1 MKKTYLL
8 LLAGMFASVV
18 FANNKQTVKID
29 GNVSDKT
36 VTEITFDGDN
46 VTLNYADNSSETK
59 DMSLVSLSFSYDSTT
74 GINKIEEVK
83 KSLQGKVFNLN
94 GQLVGNSLEGLSKG
108 IYIVNGKK
116 VVVSNI
122 LGQVV
127 ANTVITSDNATIAAP
142 AGVVVVAVEGEAAV
156 KAIVK

>member
-46 VTLNYADNSSETK
+46 VTLCYADNSSETK
-59 DMSLVSLSFSYDSTT
+59 DMSLVSFSFSYDSTT

-116 VVVSNI
+116 VI
-122 LGQVV
+122 
-127 ANTVITSDNATIAAP
+127 I
-142 AGVVVVAVEGEAAV
+142 
-156 KAIVK
+156 K

>member
-29 GNVSDKT
+29 GNVSDKI

-59 DMSLVSLSFSYDSTT
+59 DMSLVSLSFSYSYDSTT

-116 VVVSNI
+116 VI
-122 LGQVV
+122 
-127 ANTVITSDNATIAAP
+127 I
-142 AGVVVVAVEGEAAV
+142 
-156 KAIVK
+156 K

>member
-1 MKKTYLL
+1 MKKNYLL

-29 GNVSDKT
+29 GVVSDKT

-59 DMSLVSLSFSYDSTT
+59 DMSLVSFSFSYDSTT

-116 VVVSNI
+116 VI
-122 LGQVV
+122 
-127 ANTVITSDNATIAAP
+127 I
-142 AGVVVVAVEGEAAV
+142 
-156 KAIVK
+156 K

>member
-1 MKKTYLL
+1 
-8 LLAGMFASVV
+8 MFASVV

-29 GNVSDKT
+29 GVVSDKT

-59 DMSLVSLSFSYDSTT
+59 DMSLVSFSFSYDSTT

-116 VVVSNI
+116 VI
-122 LGQVV
+122 
-127 ANTVITSDNATIAAP
+127 I
-142 AGVVVVAVEGEAAV
+142 
-156 KAIVK
+156 K

>member
-8 LLAGMFASVV
+8 LLAGMFASVI

-29 GNVSDKT
+29 GVISDKT

-46 VTLNYADNSSETK
+46 VTLSYADNSSETK

-74 GINKIEEVK
+74 GINMIEEVK

-116 VVVSNI
+116 VI
-122 LGQVV
+122 
-127 ANTVITSDNATIAAP
+127 I
-142 AGVVVVAVEGEAAV
+142 
-156 KAIVK
+156 K

>member
-8 LLAGMFASVV
+8 LLAGMFASVA

-46 VTLNYADNSSETK
+46 VTLSYEDKSSETR

-74 GINKIEEVK
+74 GINKIKEVK

-94 GQLVGNSLEGLSKG
+94 GQLVGNSLDGLSKG

-116 VVVSNI
+116 VI
-122 LGQVV
+122 
-127 ANTVITSDNATIAAP
+127 I
-142 AGVVVVAVEGEAAV
+142 
-156 KAIVK
+156 K

>member
-29 GNVSDKT
+29 GVVSDKT

-46 VTLNYADNSSETK
+46 VTLDYADNSSETK
-59 DMSLVSLSFSYDSTT
+59 DMSLVSFSFSYDSTT

-116 VVVSNI
+116 VI
-122 LGQVV
+122 
-127 ANTVITSDNATIAAP
+127 I
-142 AGVVVVAVEGEAAV
+142 
-156 KAIVK
+156 K

>member
-74 GINKIEEVK
+74 GINKTEEVK

-116 VVVSNI
+116 VI
-122 LGQVV
+122 
-127 ANTVITSDNATIAAP
+127 I
-142 AGVVVVAVEGEAAV
+142 
-156 KAIVK
+156 K

>member
-8 LLAGMFASVV
+8 LLASMFASVV
-18 FANNKQTVKID
+18 FANNKQTVKVD
-29 GNVSDKT
+29 GIVSDKT

-46 VTLNYADNSSETK
+46 VTLSYADNSSETK

-74 GINKIEEVK
+74 TGINKVEEVK

-116 VVVSNI
+116 VI
-122 LGQVV
+122 
-127 ANTVITSDNATIAAP
+127 I
-142 AGVVVVAVEGEAAV
+142 
-156 KAIVK
+156 K

>member
-8 LLAGMFASVV
+8 LLAGMFTSVV
-18 FANNKQTVKID
+18 FANNRQTVKID
-29 GNVSDKT
+29 GVVSDKT

-46 VTLNYADNSSETK
+46 VTLSYADNSSETK

-74 GINKIEEVK
+74 EINKIEEVK

-116 VVVSNI
+116 VI
-122 LGQVV
+122 
-127 ANTVITSDNATIAAP
+127 I
-142 AGVVVVAVEGEAAV
+142 
-156 KAIVK
+156 K

>member
-29 GNVSDKT
+29 GV
-36 VTEITFDGDN
+36 N

-116 VVVSNI
+116 VI
-122 LGQVV
+122 
-127 ANTVITSDNATIAAP
+127 I
-142 AGVVVVAVEGEAAV
+142 
-156 KAIVK
+156 K

>member
-29 GNVSDKT
+29 GKVSDKT

-46 VTLNYADNSSETK
+46 VTLSYADNSSETK

-74 GINKIEEVK
+74 EINKIEEVK

-94 GQLVGNSLEGLSKG
+94 GQLVGNSLDGLSKG

-116 VVVSNI
+116 VI
-122 LGQVV
+122 
-127 ANTVITSDNATIAAP
+127 I
-142 AGVVVVAVEGEAAV
+142 
-156 KAIVK
+156 K

>member
-1 MKKTYLL
+1 MFKMKKTYLL

-29 GNVSDKT
+29 GNVTDKT

-46 VTLNYADNSSETK
+46 VTLSYADKSSETK

-83 KSLQGKVFNLN
+83 KSLKGKVFNLN

-116 VVVSNI
+116 VI
-122 LGQVV
+122 
-127 ANTVITSDNATIAAP
+127 I
-142 AGVVVVAVEGEAAV
+142 
-156 KAIVK
+156 K

>member
-8 LLAGMFASVV
+8 LLAGIFASVV

-29 GNVSDKT
+29 GVVSDKT

-59 DMSLVSLSFSYDSTT
+59 DMSLVSFSFSYDSTT

-116 VVVSNI
+116 VI
-122 LGQVV
+122 
-127 ANTVITSDNATIAAP
+127 I
-142 AGVVVVAVEGEAAV
+142 
-156 KAIVK
+156 K

>member
-46 VTLNYADNSSETK
+46 VTLSYADNSSETK
-59 DMSLVSLSFSYDSTT
+59 DMSIVSLSVSYDSTT

-116 VVVSNI
+116 VI
-122 LGQVV
+122 
-127 ANTVITSDNATIAAP
+127 I
-142 AGVVVVAVEGEAAV
+142 
-156 KAIVK
+156 K

>member
-29 GNVSDKT
+29 GVVSDKT

-59 DMSLVSLSFSYDSTT
+59 DMSLVSLSFSYDFTT

-116 VVVSNI
+116 VI
-122 LGQVV
+122 
-127 ANTVITSDNATIAAP
+127 I
-142 AGVVVVAVEGEAAV
+142 
-156 KAIVK
+156 K

>member
-29 GNVSDKT
+29 GVVSDKT

-59 DMSLVSLSFSYDSTT
+59 DMSLVSFSFSYDSTT

-116 VVVSNI
+116 VI
-122 LGQVV
+122 
-127 ANTVITSDNATIAAP
+127 I
-142 AGVVVVAVEGEAAV
+142 
-156 KAIVK
+156 K

>member
-1 MKKTYLL
+1 
-8 LLAGMFASVV
+8 MFASVI

-29 GNVSDKT
+29 GVVSDKT

-46 VTLNYADNSSETK
+46 VTLSYADNSSETK
-59 DMSLVSLSFSYDSTT
+59 DMSLVSLSYDSTT

-116 VVVSNI
+116 VI
-122 LGQVV
+122 
-127 ANTVITSDNATIAAP
+127 I
-142 AGVVVVAVEGEAAV
+142 
-156 KAIVK
+156 K

>member
-8 LLAGMFASVV
+8 LLAGMFASVA

-46 VTLNYADNSSETK
+46 VTLSYADNSSETR
-59 DMSLVSLSFSYDSTT
+59 DMSIVSFSFSYDSTT

-94 GQLVGNSLEGLSKG
+94 GQLVGNSLDGLSKG

-116 VVVSNI
+116 VI
-122 LGQVV
+122 
-127 ANTVITSDNATIAAP
+127 I
-142 AGVVVVAVEGEAAV
+142 
-156 KAIVK
+156 K